1 MFCQQEVKNVLQN
14 TEHNTLSSK
23 KDMQL
28 NIQHIKI
35 CQLDGPA
42 RNTWSCNYVIVHSLI
57 IMHDVIQ
64 QKVEKKVSIENAECC
79 PGKTL
84 KTC

>member
-1 MFCQQEVKNVLQN
+1 MFCQQEVKNVPHN
-14 TEHNTLSSK
+14 TEHNTLSLK

-42 RNTWSCNYVIVHSLI
+42 RNT
-57 IMHDVIQ
+57 
-64 QKVEKKVSIENAECC
+64 
-79 PGKTL
+79 
-84 KTC
+84 